1 MLREMSGFV
10 VLLVA
15 VGFIVH
21 SVSAHAVPQNC
32 SAQYQAALQ
41 DVIDIKKEC
50 DDAVFYDCCQVSL
63 LA

>member
-1 MLREMSGFV
+1 M
-10 VLLVA
+10 LLVA

-21 SVSAHAVPQNC
+21 SVNAHAVPQNC
-32 SAQYQAALQ
+32 SAQYQAVLQ
-41 DVIDIKKEC
+41 EMFAIKKEC